1 VCKRVLLEVGRG
13 ACCIPAEI
21 CEFLLDG
28 QSAVFEGRARSVAAV
43 TYLVDTLE
51 SHDGDCLRVVK
62 GLGVTEGGVGVG
74 GAVVVVGK
82 TEGGNALVGQSE
94 SEAASVTPRP
104 SGSSCDPNLRHMRLP
119 H

>member
-51 SHDGDCLRVVK
+51 SHGGDCLRVVK
-62 GLGVTEGGVGVG
+62 GWVLQR
-74 GAVVVVGK
+74 VVSVSVVEFVGK

-104 SGSSCDPNLRHMRLP
+104 SGSCCDPNLRHMRLP
-119 H
+119 D